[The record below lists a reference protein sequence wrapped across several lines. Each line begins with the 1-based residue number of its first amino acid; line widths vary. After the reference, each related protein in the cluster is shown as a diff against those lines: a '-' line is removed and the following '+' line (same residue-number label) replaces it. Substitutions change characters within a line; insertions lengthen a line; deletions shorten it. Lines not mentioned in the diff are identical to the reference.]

1 MITPA
6 YVQRM
11 ALYNRWQNR
20 SLYGASDTLSDAQR
34 REVLGA
40 FFGSIHGTLNH
51 LLWGDR
57 TWMARFAGWPR
68 PAPKS
73 IAESPDYYPAWDD
86 LKHQRQ
92 ETDEAIIA
100 WAGGIAQSDLEGD
113 LTWFSGAVGRDVSR
127 PKSLLI
133 THFFNHQTHHRGQVH
148 CLLTQFG
155 AKPEATDLAFMPG
168 LE

>member
-6 YVQRM
+6 YVQKM

-34 REVLGA
+34 RQERGA

-57 TWMARFAGWPR
+57 TWMSRFAGWPP

-73 IAESPDYYPAWDD
+73 IAESPGYYSDWDE
-86 LKHQRQ
+86 LKRQRQ
-92 ETDEAIIA
+92 DTDEAIIA
-100 WAGGIAQSDLEGD
+100 WANGLGAADLDGD
-113 LTWFSGAVGRDVSR
+113 LTWYSGAVGREVSR
-127 PKSLLI
+127 PRGLLI
-133 THFFNHQTHHRGQVH
+133 AHFFNHQTHHRGQAH
-148 CLLTQFG
+148 SLLTQAG
-155 AKPEATDLAFMPG
+155 AKPEATDLAFMPPQD
-168 LE
+168 